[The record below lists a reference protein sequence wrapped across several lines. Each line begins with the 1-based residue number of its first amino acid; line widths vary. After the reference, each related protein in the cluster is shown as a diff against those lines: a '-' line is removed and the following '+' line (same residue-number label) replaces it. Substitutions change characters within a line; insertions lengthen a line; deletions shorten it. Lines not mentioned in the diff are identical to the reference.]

1 MVLVNIIIWGVD
13 SLRLKIDL
21 SKENFVLPIGYNHI
35 LQGTIYNMLNK
46 KSEGEFY
53 HNVGYKKDEKTF
65 KLFVFSNLF
74 GPFTIQKKQIIFKD
88 HFCFYISSMD
98 EEFLQE
104 VYNFLLM
111 NEYLFMNNQKVK
123 IELVRIMETPFIRNK
138 EIWLKTLSPI
148 SVYSK
153 QDDFT
158 TYYSPYD
165 DKFSELIQQNL
176 INKIE
181 AYGLII
187 NDPTFEILEVKDVK
201 ERMVKYKDCYYKAFN
216 LKTKVNVS
224 QDIFNLIYNSGLSSK
239 GSCGF
244 GMMETCYEKKPK

>member
-1 MVLVNIIIWGVD
+1 
-13 SLRLKIDL
+13 
-21 SKENFVLPIGYNHI
+21 
-35 LQGTIYNMLNK
+35 
-46 KSEGEFY
+46 
-53 HNVGYKKDEKTF
+53 
-65 KLFVFSNLF
+65 
-74 GPFTIQKKQIIFKD
+74 
-88 HFCFYISSMD
+88 MD

-165 DKFSELIQQNL
+165 D
-176 INKIE
+176 
-181 AYGLII
+181 
-187 NDPTFEILEVKDVK
+187 
-201 ERMVKYKDCYYKAFN
+201 
-216 LKTKVNVS
+216 
-224 QDIFNLIYNSGLSSK
+224 
-239 GSCGF
+239 
-244 GMMETCYEKKPK
+244 

>member
-1 MVLVNIIIWGVD
+1 M
-13 SLRLKIDL
+13 RLKIDL

-111 NEYLFMNNQKVK
+111 NEYLFMNNQK
-123 IELVRIMETPFIRNK
+123 
-138 EIWLKTLSPI
+138 
-148 SVYSK
+148 SK
-153 QDDFT
+153 
-158 TYYSPYD
+158 
-165 DKFSELIQQNL
+165 N
-176 INKIE
+176 
-181 AYGLII
+181 
-187 NDPTFEILEVKDVK
+187 
-201 ERMVKYKDCYYKAFN
+201 
-216 LKTKVNVS
+216 
-224 QDIFNLIYNSGLSSK
+224 
-239 GSCGF
+239 
-244 GMMETCYEKKPK
+244 

>member
-1 MVLVNIIIWGVD
+1 M
-13 SLRLKIDL
+13 
-21 SKENFVLPIGYNHI
+21 
-35 LQGTIYNMLNK
+35 
-46 KSEGEFY
+46 
-53 HNVGYKKDEKTF
+53 
-65 KLFVFSNLF
+65 
-74 GPFTIQKKQIIFKD
+74 
-88 HFCFYISSMD
+88 
-98 EEFLQE
+98 
-104 VYNFLLM
+104 
-111 NEYLFMNNQKVK
+111 
-123 IELVRIMETPFIRNK
+123 
-138 EIWLKTLSPI
+138 KTLSPI

-201 ERMVKYKDCYYKAFN
+201 ERMVKYKDCYYKSFN
-216 LKTKVNVS
+216 LKMKVNVS